1 MLEHFLVMNIS
12 ICIPMQLHL
21 ALVRRCLEK
30 NPYSSLMSKFSSAH
44 GKICGTDYSLGIL
57 LLFLQIQMIN
67 PSGCVA
73 SLLPMTKKVGKVEV
87 TPRWTQRISG
97 IYFYS
102 IQVHVQMTQ
111 CIFKAMLFGTSLRHS
126 GQLKLLH
133 VAAMAPFSDVSKN
146 VPPPI

>member
-1 MLEHFLVMNIS
+1 MIKTNIPLLERTICHHLVQKMMKDSTNVRAFSCHEYFDMHSNEIALGFGAKMPGKKS
-12 ICIPMQLHL
+12 IFKFNVQILICT
-21 ALVRRCLEK
+21 RK
-30 NPYSSLMSKFSSAH
+30 NMRNR
-44 GKICGTDYSLGIL
+44 L
-57 LLFLQIQMIN
+57 LPWHIVAFFLQIQMIN

-111 CIFKAMLFGTSLRHS
+111 CFLGHPCGTQ
-126 GQLKLLH
+126 G
-133 VAAMAPFSDVSKN
+133 N
-146 VPPPI
+146 